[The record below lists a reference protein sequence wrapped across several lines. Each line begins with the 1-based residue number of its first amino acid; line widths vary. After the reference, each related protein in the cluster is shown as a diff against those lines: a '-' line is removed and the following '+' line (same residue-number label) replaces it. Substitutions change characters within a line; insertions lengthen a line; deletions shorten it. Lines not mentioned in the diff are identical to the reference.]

1 VQDGARVTLHGHV
14 RDTGPKPSPD
24 QLASLFVGEA
34 SAGSEPCARRSPIA
48 HGVCRALLDA
58 MGGRIWAESNPGA
71 GMVVRFTFEA
81 QACEIARAAGAPALQ
96 GRVLIV
102 DDNATNRMV
111 AQTLVEMFGCSC
123 ETAEDGQ
130 EAVDAAARGRF
141 DAVLMD
147 VRMPR
152 MDGLTATRA
161 IHALPGDAARLP
173 VIALTAN
180 TGPEEVKACLAAG
193 MQAVVEKPIKPDRLL
208 GALAAAFAAPA
219 SEAASAAA
227 A

>member
-1 VQDGARVTLHGHV
+1 VQDGGRVALHGHV

-24 QLASLFVGEA
+24 ELATLFVRD
-34 SAGSEPCARRSPIA
+34 GSVGPCIRRAQVA

-58 MGGRIWAESNPGA
+58 MGGRIWAENNPGA

-81 QACEIARAAGAPALQ
+81 RACEASSPASAPALK
-96 GRVLIV
+96 GRILIV

-130 EAVDAAARGRF
+130 EAVEAVVRGRF

-152 MDGLTATRA
+152 MDGLAATRA
-161 IHALPGDAARLP
+161 IHALPGDAAQLP

-180 TGPEEVKACLAAG
+180 AGPEDLKAYLAAG
-193 MQAVVEKPIKPDRLL
+193 MQAVVEKPIKADRLL
-208 GALAAAFAAPA
+208 AALGAALSPAPFRI
-219 SEAASAAA
+219 AAA